1 MLGKIW
7 AAIVFTLAYAFGYG
21 MIAVGVIALGYA
33 IYTQPIAIPLLFLSA
48 AALVGGL
55 IGRFPGGEKVNYLIA
70 AAGLLLFL
78 GDTFCWLIS
87 RG

>member
-7 AAIVFTLAYAFGYG
+7 AAIVFTVAYAFGYG
-21 MIAVGVIALGYA
+21 MIAVGVFGLGYA
-33 IYTQPIAIPLLFLSA
+33 FYTQPISMPLLFLSA
-48 AALVGGL
+48 AAIVGGL

-70 AAGLLLFL
+70 AVGLLLFL
-78 GDTFCWLIS
+78 GNAFYWLVT

>member
-1 MLGKIW
+1 MLGKVW

-21 MIAVGVIALGYA
+21 MIAVGAIALGYA
-33 IYTQPIAIPLLFLSA
+33 IYAQPIAIPLLFLSA

-55 IGRFPGGEKVNYLIA
+55 IGKFPGGEKVNYLIA
-70 AAGLLLFL
+70 AGGLLLFL

>member
-55 IGRFPGGEKVNYLIA
+55 
-70 AAGLLLFL
+70 LLFL